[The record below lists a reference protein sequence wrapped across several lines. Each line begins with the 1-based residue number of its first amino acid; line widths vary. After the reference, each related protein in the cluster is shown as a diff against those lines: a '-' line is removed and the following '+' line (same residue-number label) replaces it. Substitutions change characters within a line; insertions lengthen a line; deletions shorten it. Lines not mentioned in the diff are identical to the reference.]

1 MPKLAGKPVPSQKVR
16 FTKIHKDSPQDSKL
30 NRDIDRSPRTFS
42 PFGSL
47 QVPGMS
53 SIYPKDQMPV
63 TNREARM
70 INKLQ
75 MVRGVKKVPSLNY
88 KSAKITKKELE
99 EIRMSNDQ
107 LA

>member
-1 MPKLAGKPVPSQKVR
+1 MPKLAGKQATSQKVR
-16 FTKIHKDSPQDSKL
+16 FTKIHKDSPQDRKL

-47 QVPGMS
+47 QVPGMM

-70 INKLQ
+70 ITKLQ

-88 KSAKITKKELE
+88 NSAKITKKDLE